1 MLIIALDH
9 PVIMAKR
16 KFRLFPCHKARPD
29 QAGFLRRLFAFTIDS
44 IIIVIL
50 AFLVYLVYIEIAAAF
65 KKEPGLVAMAIRAIK
80 EGGPFLITTE
90 EQELDQFLKK
100 VYLQEL
106 EKKLSPEE
114 YNRAKGM
121 TFQEMKRA
129 FPLGGKFENLEEKIV
144 KAREGL
150 NVLREIIVAYIYFG
164 LFFRFRSQTPGKR
177 LLRLKVVDLKGKSR
191 LSWYQSFERAHGYAA
206 SALFASLGFLQ
217 VLWDAEGLT
226 MHDKI
231 ASTTVIKLPREKKVR
246 AKRRPKKAGKNRPD
260 GGAGTVGT
268 EK

>member
-1 MLIIALDH
+1 
-9 PVIMAKR
+9 MAKR
-16 KFRLFPCHKARPD
+16 IFHLFRCHKARPD
-29 QAGFLRRLFAFTIDS
+29 QAGFFRRFVAFTIDS
-44 IIIVIL
+44 IIIVIV
-50 AFLVYLVYIEIAAAF
+50 AFLVYLAYMEISAAF
-65 KKEPGLVAMAIRAIK
+65 KKEPGLVATAIRAIK
-80 EGGPFLITTE
+80 EGGPFLITTDT
-90 EQELDQFLKK
+90 QELDQFLKK

-106 EKKLSPEE
+106 KEKLPSEE

-144 KAREGL
+144 KASEGL
-150 NVLREIIVAYIYFG
+150 NVLREIIVAYLYFG

-177 LLRLKVVDLKGKSR
+177 LLKLKVVDLKGKSR

-217 VLWDAEGLT
+217 VLWDADGLT

-246 AKRRPKKAGKNRPD
+246 AKRRPKKAAKTDPD
-260 GGAGTVGT
+260 ANDSLLRRF
-268 EK
+268 